1 MYKNYNFIY
10 SLLCC
15 FSFFL
20 CLDPSDYTT
29 TTETIFFTSG
39 QTLGSTVD
47 ISIPIINDNIAET
60 LESFFGGLSQIS
72 TNLAVTVAPTESQI
86 FIYDDGDRKN

>member
-1 MYKNYNFIY
+1 M
-10 SLLCC
+10 
-15 FSFFL
+15 
-20 CLDPSDYTT
+20 
-29 TTETIFFTSG
+29 
-39 QTLGSTVD
+39 D